1 MRNRISIIEPETAE
15 QQSLRLN
22 RNTFNSS
29 TDPSVENDSLRILNS
44 EGHESF
50 VNYIEWLGLGKDPDM
65 LVLSSLHHYYY
76 DAEEMKHVRT
86 VINVKELNQIKNIED
101 FIYSINHILSPKSYF
116 LGCFTD
122 NKKTNG
128 YLLSGGI
135 TANNSRK
142 RSEAVENGIVSRIPF
157 LNMMFSIMDS
167 KTNSFLSKRS
177 VRTLLEDHGFKVVDI
192 TDLNNRTFFCAQKI
206 DSSGN

>member
-1 MRNRISIIEPETAE
+1 MRNRISIIEPETTE
-15 QQSLRLN
+15 QQSLRLH

-135 TANNSRK
+135 TANNSRS

>member
-1 MRNRISIIEPETAE
+1 MRNRISIIEPETTE

>member
-1 MRNRISIIEPETAE
+1 MRNRISIIEPETTE
-15 QQSLRLN
+15 QQSLRLH

-50 VNYIEWLGLGKDPDM
+50 VNYIEWLGLDKDPDI

-101 FIYSINHILSPKSYF
+101 FIHSIYHILSPKSYF

-122 NKKTNG
+122 NKKNNG
-128 YLLSGGI
+128 YQLSGGI

-157 LNMMFSIMDS
+157 LNMMFSIMGS

-177 VRTLLEDHGFKVVDI
+177 VTSLLENNGFKVVDI

-206 DSSGN
+206 DSPGN

>member
-1 MRNRISIIEPETAE
+1 MRNRISIIEPETTE
-15 QQSLRLN
+15 QQSLRLH

>member
-1 MRNRISIIEPETAE
+1 MRNRISIIEPETTE

-135 TANNSRK
+135 TANNSRS